1 MNKAI
6 GEKIKHLRTEK
17 KMTLKDLSDASGLS
31 TGFLSQLE
39 RGMSS
44 IAVDILGDIAQLLE
58 VELSFFFEKPKE
70 QDTYIQRRFERSVF
84 QVENSSYI
92 HYHLTPIVEHS
103 EMLPRLIE
111 ILPGQFQEDIG
122 EYGHAGEEFIY
133 VEEGVLTLFINHER
147 KELYPGDVAH
157 YPSSI
162 SHNWANYTNKLV
174 KILVV
179 SSHNPFN
186 PKSISK

>member
-6 GEKIKHLRTEK
+6 GEKIKYLRTDK

-44 IAVDILGDIAQLLE
+44 IAVDILGNIASILDVDLTY
-58 VELSFFFEKPKE
+58 FFEAPKE
-70 QDTYIQRRFERSVF
+70 HGRYVQRSFERSVF

-92 HYHLTPIVEHS
+92 HYHLTDMVEHS
-103 EMLPRLIE
+103 QMLPRFIE
-111 ILPGQFQEDIG
+111 ILPGQFEEIIG

-133 VEEGVLTLFINHER
+133 VVEGVLTLFIDHER
-147 KELYPGDVAH
+147 KELYPGDTAH
-157 YPSSI
+157 YPSTLN
-162 SHNWANYTNKLV
+162 HNWANYTNRVV
-174 KILVV
+174 KIMAVH
-179 SSHNPFN
+179 SHNPFN
-186 PKSISK
+186 QSK